1 MTVTLKVRLRP
12 GLQLIRGLRRTFRLE
27 AGLRNLA
34 PDIFKMVVCQ
44 TVAGELLSG
53 SLGET
58 TNNRPDVFGCASFE
72 ACRETFK
79 NKPERVCL
87 TWLNVLTSHRYSP
100 LPFPLTNATCKLTIS
115 YQNEIAGPKGA
126 FLSRLAAASW
136 TRHTSRGRPGF
147 ARPPASPDL
156 GSLVQLGR
164 SARPT
169 KAGTPRADESERR
182 RRRKTRSQA
191 SLCRFPRRDIHHLA
205 GWSWPGPNA
214 ARIPCCPKT
223 ALPCRYRY
231 LSPSGHALCRPK

>member
-1 MTVTLKVRLRP
+1 MPIFSPRARHARLSPLSAPRKRHSP
-12 GLQLIRGLRRTFRLE
+12 ESPPLEVSGASSSQTPKQLRNDCHAESPLATSLQLIRGLRRTFRLE

-53 SLGET
+53 PLGET
-58 TNNRPDVFGCASFE
+58 PNNRPDVFGCASFE

-79 NKPERVCL
+79 NKPERVCI

-136 TRHTSRGRPGF
+136 TRHTSRGRPGL
-147 ARPPASPDL
+147 ARPPAS
-156 GSLVQLGR
+156 
-164 SARPT
+164 
-169 KAGTPRADESERR
+169 
-182 RRRKTRSQA
+182 
-191 SLCRFPRRDIHHLA
+191 
-205 GWSWPGPNA
+205 
-214 ARIPCCPKT
+214 
-223 ALPCRYRY
+223 
-231 LSPSGHALCRPK
+231 

>member
-34 PDIFKMVVCQ
+34 PDIFKMVVSQ

-53 SLGET
+53 PLGET
-58 TNNRPDVFGCASFE
+58 PNNRPDVFGCASFE

-126 FLSRLAAASW
+126 FLSRLAAASGRG
-136 TRHTSRGRPGF
+136 TQAEADRALLARLHLQTSVRSSSQDD
-147 ARPPASPDL
+147 PPD
-156 GSLVQLGR
+156 
-164 SARPT
+164 
-169 KAGTPRADESERR
+169 RR
-182 RRRKTRSQA
+182 RRVRLGRTNPNDAGVAKPDRKHPCVG
-191 SLCRFPRRDIHHLA
+191 SLGVIFTI
-205 GWSWPGPNA
+205 
-214 ARIPCCPKT
+214 
-223 ALPCRYRY
+223 
-231 LSPSGHALCRPK
+231 